1 MSRSQKQK
9 ERLDAD
15 RQVNKEE
22 NVIQAAAGSMEL
34 SKRCELRNAE
44 RVLTSLWVESL
55 HLPPPPTHTAKAG
68 VALRSCLMTGMTA
81 TESLWRLTGK
91 EMKVP
96 WQRRSTGAQR
106 WLLRLSPVFYNCWH
120 LLC

>member
-44 RVLTSLWVESL
+44 RVLLHCGWSLFICR
-55 HLPPPPTHTAKAG
+55 PPPTHTHSQSRCSSQVVSNDGNDSHRKPLETDWKGDESSLAEVFHGSPAMAPEVEPG
-68 VALRSCLMTGMTA
+68 VL
-81 TESLWRLTGK
+81 
-91 EMKVP
+91 
-96 WQRRSTGAQR
+96 
-106 WLLRLSPVFYNCWH
+106 
-120 LLC
+120 

>member
-55 HLPPPPTHTAKAG
+55 HLPPPPHTHSQSRCSSQVVSNDGNDSHRKPLETDWKGDESSLAEAFHGSPAMAPEVEPG
-68 VALRSCLMTGMTA
+68 VL
-81 TESLWRLTGK
+81 
-91 EMKVP
+91 
-96 WQRRSTGAQR
+96 
-106 WLLRLSPVFYNCWH
+106 
-120 LLC
+120 